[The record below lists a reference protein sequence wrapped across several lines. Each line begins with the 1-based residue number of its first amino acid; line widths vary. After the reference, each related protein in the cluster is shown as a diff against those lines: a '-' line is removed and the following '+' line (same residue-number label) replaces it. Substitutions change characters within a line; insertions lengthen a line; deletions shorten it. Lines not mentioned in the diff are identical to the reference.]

1 MTAGTTWRGAT
12 DGSPVASHELVSFDG
27 TETCLGALVEPG
39 RYGDLRTVLAGPG
52 PFAVRGAGLSYCQA
66 SAGDGVTSISTRS
79 FNRFLAF
86 DADRLRL
93 TVEPGVT
100 IGELVRFAV
109 RRGAWFPVLPGHPAI
124 TVGGCVAFNVHG
136 KSQHDVGCFSDHVV
150 SLTLL
155 HPDHGEL
162 VCTPEDNA
170 AAFELT
176 LGGLGLTGY
185 IAAVTV
191 QLQPL
196 PGPGIRR
203 RAHPVA
209 NLAEAVELMRSLAGD
224 GTGGGTLYSWND
236 LNQRGPRFGR
246 GIVHAE
252 CFEPA
257 APPSRGRY
265 RRLAPGD
272 RRGPQIAR
280 ARGTARALAAGYTA
294 RERLS
299 GGRLRSAEDAAF
311 PINGNEAYYRLF
323 GRRGFREYQ
332 VLVPGDAWAAAAD
345 EIQRAVGAAGA
356 PLTLGSLKLFRGD
369 AKLLWFRGSGI
380 CLALDVAAGDAAER
394 LFARLDRVALDH
406 GAVVNLSKDSRLPA
420 ATVGAAYAGYDEFR
434 RRLGEHDPKRR
445 FDSMLRRRIDV

>member
-1 MTAGTTWRGAT
+1 MTAGPASHDP
-12 DGSPVASHELVSFDG
+12 DGPPVAGRELVSFDG
-27 TETCLGALVEPG
+27 TEACRSALVEPD
-39 RYGDLRTVLAGPG
+39 RYGDLRAVLAGPG
-52 PFAVRGAGLSYCQA
+52 PFAPRGAGLSYCQA
-66 SAGDGVTSISTRS
+66 SAGNGVMSISTRS

-86 DADRLRL
+86 DGDHLRL

-100 IGELVRFAV
+100 VGELVRFAV
-109 RRGAWFPVLPGHPAI
+109 GRGAWFPVLPGHPAI

-136 KSQHDVGCFSDHVV
+136 KSQHDVGCFSDHVL

-162 VCTPEDNA
+162 ICTPNDNA
-170 AAFELT
+170 GAFELT

-185 IAAVTV
+185 IATVTL

-209 NLAEAVELMRSLAGD
+209 NLTEAVELMRSLAGD
-224 GTGGGTLYSWND
+224 DAGGGTLYSWND

-252 CFEPA
+252 SFEPA
-257 APPSRGRY
+257 APSRRGRY
-265 RRLAPGD
+265 RRLVPGH
-272 RRGPQIAR
+272 RHGPPIAR
-280 ARGTARALAAGYTA
+280 ARATTRALAAGYVA
-294 RERLS
+294 RERLT
-299 GGRLRSAEDAAF
+299 GGRVRAVEDAAF

-332 VLVPGDAWAAAAD
+332 VLVPGDAWAAAAG
-345 EIQRAVGAAGA
+345 ELQRAVAAA
-356 PLTLGSLKLFRGD
+356 RIPLTLGSLKLFRGD
-369 AKLLWFRGSGI
+369 AKLLWFRSDGV
-380 CLALDVAAGDAAER
+380 CLAIDVAAGDAADR

-406 GAVVNLSKDSRLPA
+406 GGMVNLSKDSRLAA
-420 ATVGAAYAGYDEFR
+420 ATVRASYPGYDEFR
-434 RRLGEHDPKRR
+434 RRLGEHDPRRR

>member
-1 MTAGTTWRGAT
+1 MSRDR
-12 DGSPVASHELVSFDG
+12 DGPPVAGHELVSFDG
-27 TETCLGALVEPG
+27 TEGCRGALVEPA
-39 RYGDLRTVLAGPG
+39 RYGDLRAVLAGPG
-52 PFAVRGAGLSYCQA
+52 RFAARGAGLTYCQA
-66 SAGDGVTSISTRS
+66 SAGDGVTSISTRW

-86 DADRLRL
+86 DGDQLRV

-100 IGELVRFAV
+100 VGELARFAV
-109 RRGAWFPVLPGHPAI
+109 GRGAWFPVLPGHPAI

-162 VCTPEDNA
+162 VCTPNDNA
-170 AAFELT
+170 GVFELT

-185 IAAVTV
+185 ITSVTL

-203 RAHPVA
+203 RGHQVA
-209 NLAEAVELMRSLAGD
+209 NLTEAVALMRSLAHD
-224 GTGGGTLYSWND
+224 GMGGGTLYSWND

-252 CFEPA
+252 SFEPA
-257 APPSRGRY
+257 APSSRGRY
-265 RRLAPGD
+265 RRLVPGR

-280 ARGTARALAAGYTA
+280 ARGTARVLAAGYTA

-299 GGRLRSAEDAAF
+299 GGRVRSAEDAAF

-332 VLVPGDAWAAAAD
+332 MLIPNDAWAAAAG
-345 EIQRAVGAAGA
+345 EIQRAVAAAGG

-369 AKLLWFRGSGI
+369 AKLLWFRDDGI
-380 CLALDVAAGDAAER
+380 CLALDVAAGDAADR

-406 GAVVNLSKDSRLPA
+406 GAVVNLSKDSRLAA
-420 ATVGAAYAGYDEFR
+420 ATVRALFPGYDEFR
-434 RRLGEHDPKRR
+434 RRLAAHDPERR